1 MFTWVLNTSLTEVFL
16 SVYLSC
22 LTRSLYLMA
31 CFVGPLIWAKKT
43 FRRSTSEYD
52 KTVKAT
58 ILHKSQ
64 WKENIS
70 TATSSIQLIIYE
82 FLRAM
87 YLYMCR
93 VSQITPRGRE
103 SFIASRRTWNFS
115 HHFSILLNH
124 CTHRL
129 IRETKGKLWKFS
141 YSFKKTKKYKKKTKK
156 ISQRSCFQNIIH
168 K

>member
-22 LTRSLYLMA
+22 STRSLYLMA
-31 CFVGPLIWAKKT
+31 YFVGPLIWTKET
-43 FRRSTSEYD
+43 LWRSISEYD

-64 WKENIS
+64 WKENIWI
-70 TATSSIQLIIYE
+70 ATSSIQLIIYE
-82 FLRAM
+82 FSQAM
-87 YLYMCR
+87 YLYICR
-93 VSQITPRGRE
+93 VSQITPRARE
-103 SFIASRRTWNFS
+103 NFIASRMTWNFP
-115 HHFSILLNH
+115 HHFKILLYQ

-129 IRETKGKLWKFS
+129 IRETKGKLWKCS
-141 YSFKKTKKYKKKTKK
+141 YSFKKTNKKKATKK